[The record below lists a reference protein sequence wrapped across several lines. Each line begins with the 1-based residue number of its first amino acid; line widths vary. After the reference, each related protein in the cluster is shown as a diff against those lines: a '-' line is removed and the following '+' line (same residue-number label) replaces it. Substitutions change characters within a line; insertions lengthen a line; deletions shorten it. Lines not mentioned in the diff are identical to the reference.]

1 MIVSQGLGGGGNVD
15 DFDMYFGIK
24 PKGLVGGLAVRDERG
39 KM

>member
-1 MIVSQGLGGGGNVD
+1 VD

-39 KM
+39 KK